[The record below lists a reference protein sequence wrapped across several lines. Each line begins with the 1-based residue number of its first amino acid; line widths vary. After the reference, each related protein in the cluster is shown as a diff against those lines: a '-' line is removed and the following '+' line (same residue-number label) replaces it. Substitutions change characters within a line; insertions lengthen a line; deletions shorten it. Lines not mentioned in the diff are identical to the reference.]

1 MKNKEHFIRKTVFF
15 CIFVIFISS
24 FIGASSQTNKVV
36 LYFFYG
42 KGCPHCAQMEPFLD
56 NLKTKYAFLEIR
68 KFEVY
73 FNDSNREFFQKMA
86 NAYGTSIGG
95 VPTVFIDDEA
105 ITGYS
110 DRIAEKLE
118 NKVKE
123 CLKIE
128 CISPEDKLGKDNY
141 LDNDKLFNESK
152 FGLIVFFVFVFMLV
166 FLVIYGIK
174 LNKKDK
180 KRKK

>member
-1 MKNKEHFIRKTVFF
+1 MKNKGYFIKKVIFF
-15 CIFVIFISS
+15 CIFGIFIFS
-24 FIGASSQTNKVV
+24 FVGATLQNNKVI

-56 NLKTKYAFLEIR
+56 NLKTKYPLLEIK

-73 FNDSNREFFQKMA
+73 FNDSNRDLFQKTA
-86 NAYGTSIGG
+86 NAYGTNIEG
-95 VPTVFIDDEA
+95 VPTVFIGDEFFV
-105 ITGYS
+105 GYS
-110 DRIAEKLE
+110 NSIAEKLE

-123 CLKIE
+123 CINSK
-128 CISPEDKLGKDNY
+128 CVSPEDKLGKGNY
-141 LDNDKLFNESK
+141 SDNDKLFNESK

-174 LNKKDK
+174 LNKKNK